1 MPDEN
6 NRAVSAPPASRKAP
20 AGLKPFAE
28 PSLLLPGEEPRD
40 YEVFQQ
46 MIVDDIQ
53 PQTNIEWLWTL
64 DLVELS
70 WEIVRYRRLKKSI
83 LNAYRAHA
91 IEAIL
96 RRLDGQGM
104 PAEVMPTVDLHARR
118 TAAEWR
124 DDRNAASETEDRLR
138 RSNFDDLDIN
148 AEVFVQA
155 RASFEM
161 FDRLAQSAQSRRIA
175 LLREIGLRRE
185 FTRRARRVIG
195 TLDGS

>member
-1 MPDEN
+1 
-6 NRAVSAPPASRKAP
+6 
-20 AGLKPFAE
+20 
-28 PSLLLPGEEPRD
+28 
-40 YEVFQQ
+40 

-64 DLVELS
+64 YLVELS
-70 WEIVRYRRLKKSI
+70 WEILRYRRLKKSI
-83 LNAYRAHA
+83 LDVHRADA

-104 PAEVMPTVDLHARR
+104 PAEVMPMVDLQARR

-124 DDRNAASETEDRLR
+124 NDRDVASETEDRLR
-138 RSNFDDLDIN
+138 RSNFDNPDIN

-161 FDRLAQSAQSRRIA
+161 FD
-175 LLREIGLRRE
+175 
-185 FTRRARRVIG
+185 
-195 TLDGS
+195 